1 MRTFI
6 LPFATLLAAL
16 LAPFAARA
24 QPPINTNHT
33 AHALGGYDVV
43 AYFTD
48 GRPLPG
54 KPEHAARYAGASW
67 LFASAEH
74 RALFEKAPASYLP
87 AYGGYCAY
95 GVSRGYLVSIDPAAF
110 SIRKGK
116 LYLNKSLRIRASWLE
131 DPDGFIAKADANW
144 PKL

>member
-1 MRTFI
+1 MRTFV
-6 LPFATLLAAL
+6 LPFSTLLA
-16 LAPFAARA
+16 LAFAPLARA
-24 QPPINTNHT
+24 EPPINTNHT

-48 GRPLPG
+48 GHPLPG
-54 KPEHAARYAGASW
+54 KPEHVATHGGARW

-74 RALFEKAPASYLP
+74 KALFEKAPGKYLP

-95 GVSRGYLVSIDPAAF
+95 GVSRGYLVQVDPAAF
-110 SIRKGK
+110 SIRHGK
-116 LYLNKSLRIRASWLE
+116 LYLNKSLRIRATWLQ
-131 DPDGFIAKADANW
+131 DPDGYIAKADANW